1 MTHVDVAQITQASG
15 WKEVTEGQQLLTCS
29 RQYPQR
35 RSRGVEDCG
44 IMACVSSGEPCTKH
58 AYTHTHRHGQTHTHR
73 CEPHVNIHRQPD
85 PDFYV
90 PMGFILFACRTY
102 VCHTVYT
109 RLEHRLA
116 HSVKNIKS
124 LLELLACRYETAH
137 VALIAQIPEFS
148 ADTLVRQSGPD
159 VHRRIRL

>member
-1 MTHVDVAQITQASG
+1 MEGGHRGTAAAHLQQAVSAA
-15 WKEVTEGQQLLTCS
+15 
-29 RQYPQR
+29 PQPRGR
-35 RSRGVEDCG
+35 RLRDHGLRLFRGTLYKAR
-44 IMACVSSGEPCTKH
+44 I
-58 AYTHTHRHGQTHTHR
+58 HTHR

-124 LLELLACRYETAH
+124 LLELLACCYETAH
-137 VALIAQIPEFS
+137 VALIAQIPECS

>member
-15 WKEVTEGQQLLTCS
+15 GKEVTEGQQLLTCS

-35 RSRGVEDCG
+35 RSRGVEDHG
-44 IMACVSSGEPCTKH
+44 LRLFRGTLYKARIH
-58 AYTHTHRHGQTHTHR
+58 THTQTHG

-116 HSVKNIKS
+116 HSVKNV
-124 LLELLACRYETAH
+124 TAG
-137 VALIAQIPEFS
+137 AAGLP
-148 ADTLVRQSGPD
+148 L
-159 VHRRIRL
+159 